1 MTEKLPDDLPEWN
14 PVLSNGMTL
23 DEFVERFNAELA
35 KRGRPPVKKAPPPS
49 PEDRNKFT
57 IIFVKKPPQPPGKPA
72 EDTPAATP
80 EKPAD

>member
-35 KRGRPPVKKAPPPS
+35 KRGRPPVKKAAPPS
-49 PEDRNKFT
+49 PEDMNTFR
-57 IIFVKKPPQPPGKPA
+57 IIFVKRPPQPPGKPA
-72 EDTPAATP
+72 EDPPAEPP